1 MSGIAG
7 IVGDVDNIE
16 YRVAAM
22 LRSQGHRGC
31 NNNGFWVSSFV
42 DSQLGL
48 AHCGRVVSEMEEDV
62 HQPYVDDDTLLVV
75 AIEGEVYNYKELR
88 RELSVHYTFAT
99 DSSVEVVSK
108 AYHRWG
114 REFLHRLMGAFVIV
128 IYDRDNEVLFLAR
141 DRFGVKPLYYATQRG
156 CLFFSSEIRPLFA
169 AGVHRSVS
177 PERWAGY
184 MLYSSYGA
192 AYSTFWDGVH
202 QLPAGFWLE
211 YNGYSLHERAW
222 YSLQDDVAELLA
234 DYDAG
239 QMAELFVDRM
249 ECCAE
254 QSMSDVSS
262 CGLRV
267 GGRVETQAL
276 HAIASRGQQVWKVH
290 TFTGD
295 IDRADNTPLATPIR
309 VTAAHA
315 VEELERMNGWV
326 EEPFDGTE
334 SLVRTAMFRRI
345 NRDGVRVVCSGIGLD
360 VLWQD
365 DWDMS
370 EMHYNYLQQ
379 NSLFSPSFVALAE
392 RPDYPHRF
400 ADEADNLR
408 YLDLY
413 YERIPHILRFFDRS
427 AAEAGVTLRAPFL
440 DGRLVALSFALPMA
454 SHKPRKMLFD
464 NCMERRYN
472 CSIRR
477 AATSSML
484 PLWMSGG
491 MKEWMGDALS
501 DLRNSSAREWFDVLE
516 LDRMWSQFCDGA
528 PLDIALLWKCV
539 ALHRQLCV

>member
-1 MSGIAG
+1 
-7 IVGDVDNIE
+7 
-16 YRVAAM
+16 
-22 LRSQGHRGC
+22 
-31 NNNGFWVSSFV
+31 
-42 DSQLGL
+42 
-48 AHCGRVVSEMEEDV
+48 
-62 HQPYVDDDTLLVV
+62 
-75 AIEGEVYNYKELR
+75 
-88 RELSVHYTFAT
+88 
-99 DSSVEVVSK
+99 
-108 AYHRWG
+108 
-114 REFLHRLMGAFVIV
+114 
-128 IYDRDNEVLFLAR
+128 
-141 DRFGVKPLYYATQRG
+141 
-156 CLFFSSEIRPLFA
+156 
-169 AGVHRSVS
+169 
-177 PERWAGY
+177 
-184 MLYSSYGA
+184 
-192 AYSTFWDGVH
+192 
-202 QLPAGFWLE
+202 
-211 YNGYSLHERAW
+211 
-222 YSLQDDVAELLA
+222 
-234 DYDAG
+234 
-239 QMAELFVDRM
+239 
-249 ECCAE
+249 
-254 QSMSDVSS
+254 MSDVSS
-262 CGLRV
+262 SGLRV

-276 HAIASRGQQVWKVH
+276 HVIASRGQQVWKVH

-295 IDRADNTPLATPIR
+295 IDSADNTPLATPIW

-315 VEELERMNGWV
+315 VEELERMNVWV
-326 EEPFDGTE
+326 EEPFDGAE

-392 RPDYPHRF
+392 RPDYLHRF

-477 AATSSML
+477 TATSSML